1 MALVKIAVGVRPFN
15 KMELAMNAKNDCTN
29 GWQKNTDFQYKDF
42 TFDHSYWPCDANDD
56 NYASQKEVFNDLG
69 TDVIKSTFEGYDAY
83 VFAYSQAGTAKTFTM
98 MGTSE
103 AQGLIPR
110 EKT

>member
-69 TDVIKSTFEGYDAY
+69 TDVIESTFEGYNAY
-83 VFAYSQAGTAKTFTM
+83 GQAESGKTFTM
-98 MGTSE
+98 MGTPE